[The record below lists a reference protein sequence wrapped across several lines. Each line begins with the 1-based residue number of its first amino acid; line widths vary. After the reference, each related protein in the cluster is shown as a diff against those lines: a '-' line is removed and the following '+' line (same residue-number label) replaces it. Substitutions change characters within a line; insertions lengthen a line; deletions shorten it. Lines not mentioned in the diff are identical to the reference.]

1 MTDTD
6 LNNLLIEAAEKGAEA
21 ALRKVGLHDEEA
33 IKDILEIRS
42 LLDTW
47 RETKKTIGQT
57 IAKIITTGVL
67 AILVMEAG
75 NTGVIH
81 NEKNLIFCF
90 IAF

>member
-67 AILVMEAG
+67 AILVMG
-75 NTGVIH
+75 SWKYWGH
-81 NEKNLIFCF
+81 S
-90 IAF
+90 